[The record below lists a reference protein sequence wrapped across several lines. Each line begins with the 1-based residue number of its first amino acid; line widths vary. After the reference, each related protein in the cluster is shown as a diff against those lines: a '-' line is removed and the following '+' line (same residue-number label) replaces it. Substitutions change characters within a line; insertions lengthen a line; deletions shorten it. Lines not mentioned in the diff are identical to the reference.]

1 MRDLIGLR
9 ARLLLPLPACEE
21 VDENREK
28 HGFVFTIVSRFQM
41 QAPSPGQANSEIAR
55 SLVAPFDDSLFQYS
69 PSFSTHSR
77 MTHFLLRARR
87 DRDGDAEP

>member
-21 VDENREK
+21 VEENTEK
-28 HGFVFTIVSRFQM
+28 HVFTIVSRFQM

-55 SLVAPFDDSLFQYS
+55 SLVAPFDDSLFQ
-69 PSFSTHSR
+69 
-77 MTHFLLRARR
+77 LRLGPLRLPVS
-87 DRDGDAEP
+87 E